1 MEEQKE
7 HEADKKSL
15 HYTQQRIA
23 SVGNDGFILE
33 KEEVDA
39 YEHEDTLEKYFSTD
53 ILSPGI
59 SSQAIIS
66 AERLTEEIIASN
78 EGRLMMPNDMK
89 TKDDLIFD
97 SMELYQQYVRPEQ
110 DLLDFN
116 NDDQTIII
124 DFFEQAERIL
134 MIQ

>member
-1 MEEQKE
+1 
-7 HEADKKSL
+7 
-15 HYTQQRIA
+15 
-23 SVGNDGFILE
+23 
-33 KEEVDA
+33 
-39 YEHEDTLEKYFSTD
+39 
-53 ILSPGI
+53 
-59 SSQAIIS
+59 
-66 AERLTEEIIASN
+66 
-78 EGRLMMPNDMK
+78 MPNDMK

-134 MIQ
+134 MI

>member
-7 HEADKKSL
+7 HGADKKRH